1 MIQVLISMK
10 MKTICNMTEYICK
23 DCGTNYSSAG
33 REIPPTVRWIDGH
46 RCNLELKGKDNL
58 DE

>member
-1 MIQVLISMK
+1 MK